1 MTKTE
6 LIKVVA
12 KKSEISQKDTD
23 KVLNNFFDTVKE
35 TVKDGEKVAV
45 IGFGNFEAR
54 ERASR
59 IGVNPKTRKKMKGWT
74 LKAKGEVLERLEDV
88 KEVNE
93 KIYNEVID
101 EVGKQYKAAKKIDA
115 KDVDKLTSEL
125 KKHWKSIQKE
135 YGTAAKKVAKKT
147 VTKAAKKVAKK

>member
-35 TVKDGEKVAV
+35 TVKEGEKVAV

-54 ERASR
+54 ESASR
-59 IGVNPKTRKKMKGWT
+59 IGVNPKTRKKMTIPAKRVPVFRPG
-74 LKAKGEVLERLEDV
+74 KAF
-88 KEVNE
+88 KEAVSC
-93 KIYNEVID
+93 
-101 EVGKQYKAAKKIDA
+101 KK
-115 KDVDKLTSEL
+115 
-125 KKHWKSIQKE
+125 
-135 YGTAAKKVAKKT
+135 
-147 VTKAAKKVAKK
+147 

>member
-12 KKSEISQKDTD
+12 KKSELSQKDTD

-54 ERASR
+54 QRASR
-59 IGVNPKTRKKMKGWT
+59 IGVNPKTRKKMTIPAKRVPVFRPG
-74 LKAKGEVLERLEDV
+74 KAF
-88 KEVNE
+88 KEAVSS
-93 KIYNEVID
+93 
-101 EVGKQYKAAKKIDA
+101 KK
-115 KDVDKLTSEL
+115 
-125 KKHWKSIQKE
+125 
-135 YGTAAKKVAKKT
+135 
-147 VTKAAKKVAKK
+147 

>member
-12 KKSEISQKDTD
+12 KKSELSQKDTD

-59 IGVNPKTRKKMKGWT
+59 IGVNPKTRKKMTIPAKRVPVFRPG
-74 LKAKGEVLERLEDV
+74 KAF
-88 KEVNE
+88 KEAV
-93 KIYNEVID
+93 
-101 EVGKQYKAAKKIDA
+101 ARKK
-115 KDVDKLTSEL
+115 
-125 KKHWKSIQKE
+125 
-135 YGTAAKKVAKKT
+135 
-147 VTKAAKKVAKK
+147 